1 MGQVSKIGKSLKLCK
16 KVSESQTS
24 CATTSSRLVLS
35 TQAGTLAGPQKALR
49 PDGSLV
55 DVRPVK
61 TSGGI
66 PVRRQPRCTCRLS
79 LVSTMS
85 VSFIWPVMGD
95 GDYLAVFCVGRRTRA
110 SRERV
115 NVVVTPGLDRRGPK
129 LSCTLGQ
136 TGAGDTAPSTT
147 EAAARGRG
155 ALTHFRCS
163 ALVKIYTLNFRP
175 RHLQFTSHS
184 VEVVSGRTPVNPRV
198 TTPTDALSTLL
209 LNAIS
214 RLYWIQRE
222 QVADIPINQT
232 HITST
237 LLSQLQKRR
246 LEGPQTCAGRF
257 AALSPPC
264 VVQHLSAYVR
274 AGQSTGTSLWPF
286 PPDHD
291 SSHAGIAHKCLEIPH
306 LCPDPRTKSREIK
319 DAKDGSSAF
328 RAFTEEG
335 YVRAFTLMMSTT
347 HHFGIRHMRARGELR
362 PPTQYKHGKPA
373 FDVCW

>member
-35 TQAGTLAGPQKALR
+35 TQAGTLAGPQKAPRYCTPLYMGLQVLKATR
-49 PDGSLV
+49 RVLS
-55 DVRPVK
+55 RYS
-61 TSGGI
+61 SGEDKWRI

-85 VSFIWPVMGD
+85 VPFIWPVMGD
-95 GDYLAVFCVGRRTRA
+95 GDYLAVSVLAGAPVQAVQGESQRCG
-110 SRERV
+110 
-115 NVVVTPGLDRRGPK
+115 NPGFGSPGTQTELYIRSDRCWRCKQYKVCCKLDKGKTGPDV
-129 LSCTLGQ
+129 Q
-136 TGAGDTAPSTT
+136 TGGARPATGGLSYAMNGSFNNRGGG
-147 EAAARGRG
+147 ARARGTDPLPVQCFG
-155 ALTHFRCS
+155 QGQGTH
-163 ALVKIYTLNFRP
+163 A
-175 RHLQFTSHS
+175 
-184 VEVVSGRTPVNPRV
+184 
-198 TTPTDALSTLL
+198 
-209 LNAIS
+209 
-214 RLYWIQRE
+214 
-222 QVADIPINQT
+222 PI
-232 HITST
+232 
-237 LLSQLQKRR
+237 
-246 LEGPQTCAGRF
+246 
-257 AALSPPC
+257 
-264 VVQHLSAYVR
+264 QHLSAYVR
-274 AGQSTGTSLWPF
+274 AGQSTSTSLWPF

-347 HHFGIRHMRARGELR
+347 HHFGIRHLRARGELR

-373 FDVCW
+373 FDVFSHMHRLTDEALVLVARRGRERGNREELC